1 MESPRSRTTSW
12 HDPRDVVAALAE
24 LDGLEALERT
34 LAGVLPYPPIAET
47 FGMRLVEVEAGH
59 VVWEAEPGEYLYN
72 PIGTV
77 HAGFAVT
84 LLDSAMGTAFVSVA
98 RAGTTWTTLELK
110 ASFTRAITADTGVVR
125 CTGSILN
132 RGRRVVLTEA
142 RVEDAQERLLAHSTS
157 TLLVLGNQRGEAE
170 ATPRGEAEATPQSPA

>member
-1 MESPRSRTTSW
+1 VADARTRTTSW
-12 HDPRDVVAALAE
+12 RDPHEVVAALAA
-24 LDGLEALERT
+24 LDGLDVLERT
-34 LAGVLPYPPIAET
+34 RAGELPYPPIAET

-98 RAGTTWTTLELK
+98 TAGTRWTTLELK
-110 ASFTRAITADTGVVR
+110 TSFTRAITADTGVVR
-125 CTGSILN
+125 STGTILN
-132 RGRRVVLTEA
+132 RGRRVVTAEA
-142 RVEDAQERLLAHSTS
+142 RLEDMEERLLAHATS
-157 TLLVLGNQRGEAE
+157 TILVLDA
-170 ATPRGEAEATPQSPA
+170 

>member
-1 MESPRSRTTSW
+1 MEPPRTRTTTWS
-12 HDPRDVVAALAE
+12 DPRDVVAALAE

-34 LAGVLPYPPIAET
+34 RAGELPHPPIAET

-59 VVWEAEPGEYLYN
+59 VVWEAEPGEHLYN

-84 LLDSAMGTAFVSVA
+84 LLDSAMGTAFVSTA
-98 RAGTTWTTLELK
+98 PAGTRWTTLELK

-125 CTGSILN
+125 SVGTILN
-132 RGRRVVLTEA
+132 RGRRVVTTEA
-142 RVEDAQERLLAHSTS
+142 RLEDSDERLLAHATS
-157 TLLVLGNQRGEAE
+157 TILVLD
-170 ATPRGEAEATPQSPA
+170 SS